1 MEPVLVF
8 FFKVYSKL
16 KIISV
21 GVSGFSSSFI
31 LYYLLTISTTD
42 YCSKE
47 FIYDFDL
54 RKSFYTR

>member
-16 KIISV
+16 KLISV
-21 GVSGFSSSFI
+21 SISGFSSSLI
-31 LYYLLTISTTD
+31 LYCLLTISTTD
-42 YCSKE
+42 YCPKE
-47 FIYDFDL
+47 FVYDFDL